1 MAVNFFL
8 TETVFLFD
16 SIMELPVA
24 EIETLC
30 IIVLMLNSSS
40 SEDDWLARVSVCN
53 LQCSSVIIVIKL
65 SSGLISWS
73 SQLPTYLNCLIQK
86 SWK

>member
-8 TETVFLFD
+8 TDTVLLFD

-40 SEDDWLARVSVCN
+40 SEDDWLERVKVCS

-65 SSGLISWS
+65 SRGFIS
-73 SQLPTYLNCLIQK
+73 
-86 SWK
+86 